1 MENWTCCQKIK
12 SKKLVMI
19 LYDETIKAKNILN
32 NVILN
37 TPLELNEYFS
47 KKKDAKVFFKR
58 EDLQIGRSYKIRG
71 AYNKIKQ
78 LSTKEKNNGVVC
90 ASAGNHAQGVSIAC
104 SLMNIRG
111 IIFMPLSTPKQKI
124 KKARDFGKEKIE
136 IRLIGDSF
144 DETKEIA
151 LNYCKKYKKT
161 FIHPFD
167 DIKVIAG
174 QGTVGLEILEQQKD
188 IDLLI
193 VPIGGGG
200 LAAGTC
206 EIMSQLSPKT
216 KIIGVEPVG
225 APSMTYALK
234 KMQPSSIK
242 ISDNF
247 VDGATVKKI
256 GELNFKICKNKL
268 SKVICVPEGHICSTI
283 IKVYNEE
290 GMVIEPAGAMAIA
303 ALDMIDKEKLKHK
316 NVVCII
322 SGGNND
328 ISRTEEIKERALIY
342 ENLKHYFLINFPQRP
357 GVLKEFVSEVLGTED
372 DITFFQFSKKNNK
385 ETGPAVVGIELVKK
399 EGIKEIYTK
408 MDDRKYQYEYLNQNS
423 LLFNQLIG

>member
-1 MENWTCCQKIK
+1 MNLFNE
-12 SKKLVMI
+12 S
-19 LYDETIKAKNILN
+19 IKAKHILK

-37 TPLELNEYFS
+37 TPLEINEYYS
-47 KKKDAKVFFKR
+47 KKKEAKIYFKR

-71 AYNKIKQ
+71 ALTKIKQ
-78 LSTKEKNNGVVC
+78 LSVEEKKHGVVC

-104 SLMNIRG
+104 SLMNING
-111 IIFMPLSTPKQKI
+111 VIFMPLTTPKQKI
-124 KKARDFGKEKIE
+124 KKARDFGKKKIE
-136 IRLIGDSF
+136 IKLIGDSF
-144 DETKEIA
+144 DETKKIA
-151 LNYCKKYKKT
+151 LNYCKENKQT

-167 DIKVIAG
+167 DMKVIAG
-174 QGTVGLEILEQQKD
+174 QGTVGLDILEQQKD

-200 LAAGTC
+200 LAAGMC
-206 EIMSQLSPKT
+206 EVMNKLSPKT

-225 APSMTYALK
+225 APSMTFALK
-234 KMQPSSIK
+234 KNKPTSINVT
-242 ISDNF
+242 DNF
-247 VDGATVKKI
+247 VDGAAVKKI

-268 SKVICVPEGHICSTI
+268 SKVIRVPEGHICSKI

-290 GMVIEPAGAMAIA
+290 GIVLEPAGALAIS
-303 ALDMIDKEKLKHK
+303 ALDLIDNEELKNK
-316 NVVCII
+316 TIVCVI

-399 EGIKEIYTK
+399 EGIKEIYKK
-408 MDDRKYQYEYLNQNS
+408 MDNRKYQYEYLNQNS